1 MKNYTC
7 LIFLLIT
14 MLSFSFISGGNTPK
28 EEKLSEVIIY
38 LNSPEDLSILMNNGI
53 DCDEYFGNVKTGI
66 KLVLNEKEMQILK
79 TLGFRYDI
87 VIDNIKQYFD
97 NLPKPTE
104 VELVLSKQ
112 LMRSDGITSYTY
124 GTMAGY
130 HKYSEMIQQLDTMRY
145 LFPNL
150 ISQKV
155 NIGTTWEN
163 RIIYA
168 VKISDNPDINESSTE
183 PGVYFDGLHHAREPI
198 TLEAQL
204 YYMWYLLENYN
215 TNPEVQY
222 LVNNREIFFVP
233 IANPDGYVYNET
245 TNPNGGGDW
254 RKNRRVNSPGVY
266 GVDLNRNY
274 SYGWGYD
281 NGSSND
287 PNSDTYRG
295 PYAFSEPETQ
305 AIKNFL
311 LDKQPEIAFSIHS
324 TAGSV
329 LNPYSYCDTAVRYDF
344 YQDLSSEFC
353 PMITRTAGTTGTDYV
368 YGTVKEMLNYYSSGT
383 TRDYMHSIGI
393 FGWGPEIG
401 GTSFWSNQ
409 SYIIPLCSG
418 FLPAMKYLT
427 WTAGSYLKMKNF
439 QIPGKGYVTKND
451 TLNLLLEIRNKGLTK
466 SSKNVV
472 VDLYTNYSNA
482 TPLVSSVNYDSIL
495 PRSSKINTNNPFKFK
510 ISNSAITGDNIQ
522 FVATVKENG
531 IVASKDTFYITV
543 GATQIIF
550 QDNAETGTSNWTKSG
565 TGKQWDTTY
574 ITSWTGNKSF
584 ADSRWGNSSNST
596 NNQFT
601 LNPTFNLTGKLNPRL
616 EFAIKFATEP
626 DYDYAR
632 IQISTNGGTSWTNL
646 SGRYTKTFSGQP
658 SYIGL
663 MYWRYEQIN
672 LSHYI
677 GQTNVK
683 FRFTYYTDNGVPGD
697 GIYIDDFRIVDYR
710 DTPTAISKLESEIPQ
725 KYQLYQNYPNP
736 FNPFTTIKFDIPLD
750 SYVKLEIYDVLGRKI
765 ESSIDSYLKAGTYT
779 YSFNSENLAS
789 GIYFYRIK
797 AGSYS
802 EIKKMIIQK

>member
-1 MKNYTC
+1 MKYK
-7 LIFLLIT
+7 LILIA
-14 MLSFSFISGGNTPK
+14 LFVSFFSFSFISDGDITQEDK
-28 EEKLSEVIIY
+28 YSEVIIY
-38 LNSPEDLSILMNNGI
+38 VNSENDIININNAGI
-53 DCDEYFGNVKTGI
+53 FCEEYFGNIKTGI
-66 KLVLNEKEMQILK
+66 KLILKEKEIEILR
-79 TLGFRYDI
+79 TLGYRYEITIEDI
-87 VIDNIKQYFD
+87 KKYFD

-104 VELVLSKQ
+104 AELSESKQ
-112 LMRSDGITSYTY
+112 LMSKDGITGYTY

-130 HKYSEMIQQLDTMRY
+130 HKYNEMIQQLDTMKY
-145 LFPNL
+145 LYPNL
-150 ISQKV
+150 ISSKI

-163 RIIYA
+163 RVIYA
-168 VKISDNPDINESSTE
+168 VKISDNPEINESATE

-198 TLEAQL
+198 TLEVQL

-233 IANPDGYVYNET
+233 IANPDGYVYNQT
-245 TNPNGGGDW
+245 TNPNGGGNW
-254 RKNRRVNSPGVY
+254 RKNRRLNSPGVY

-287 PNSDTYRG
+287 PSSDTYRG
-295 PYAFSEPETQ
+295 PYALSEPEPQ

-311 LDKQPEIAFSIHS
+311 LEKQPEVAFSIHS

-329 LNPYSYCDTAVRYDF
+329 LNPYSYCDTAIRYDL

-393 FGWGPEIG
+393 FAWGPEIG

-409 SYIIPLCSG
+409 SYIIPLSSG
-418 FLPAMKYLT
+418 FLPSMKYLT
-427 WTAGSYLKMKNF
+427 WVAGSYPKMKNF
-439 QIPGKGYVTKND
+439 QIAGKGYVTKND

-466 SSKNVV
+466 SAKNVT
-472 VDLYTNYSNA
+472 VDLTTNYSNS

-510 ISNSAITGDNIQ
+510 ISNSASTGDNIQ

-531 IVASKDTFYITV
+531 ITASKDTFYVTV
-543 GATQIIF
+543 GAVQIIF
-550 QDNAETGTSNWTKSG
+550 QDNAENGTSNWTKSG

-574 ITSWTGNKSF
+574 ISSWTGNKCF

-596 NNQFT
+596 NNQFI
-601 LNPTFNLTGKLNPRL
+601 LNPAINLSGKNNPKL

-632 IQISTNGGTSWTNL
+632 IQISTNGGSTWTSL
-646 SGRYTKTFSGQP
+646 SGRYTRTFSGQP
-658 SYIGL
+658 TYIGL

-672 LSHYI
+672 LSSYI
-677 GQTNVK
+677 GQSNLK
-683 FRFTYYTDNGVPGD
+683 FRFTYYTDSGIPGD
-697 GIYIDDFRIVDYR
+697 GVYIDDFRIVDYI
-710 DTPTAISKLESEIPQ
+710 DTPLNITKLATEIP
-725 KYQLYQNYPNP
+725 KTYQLFQNYPNP
-736 FNPFTTIKFDIPLD
+736 FNPTTIIKFSIPKNSD
-750 SYVKLEIYDVLGRKI
+750 VKISLFDLTGREIKKI
-765 ESSIDSYLKAGTYT
+765 IDEHLSSGTYLL
-779 YSFNSENLAS
+779 NLNASEYPT
-789 GIYFYRIK
+789 GVYFYRMQS
-797 AGSYS
+797 GSYT
-802 EIKKMIIQK
+802 ETRKMILLK

>member
-1 MKNYTC
+1 MKYKNLFIFG
-7 LIFLLIT
+7 LIVSISLA
-14 MLSFSFISGGNTPK
+14 FISDGNLINEDK
-28 EEKLSEVIIY
+28 KSEVIIF
-38 LNSPEDLSILMNNGI
+38 LNSVTDLETLMKAGI
-53 DCDEYFGNVKTGI
+53 PCDEFYGNIKTGI
-66 KLVLNEKEMQILK
+66 KLVMNQKQIEILK
-79 TLGFRYDI
+79 SLGFRYDI
-87 VIDNIKQYFD
+87 LIDDVKEYFD
-97 NLPKPTE
+97 NLPPPTE
-104 VELVLSKQ
+104 AELSLSKQ
-112 LMRSDGITSYTY
+112 LMQADGITSYTY
-124 GTMAGY
+124 GTMGGY
-130 HKYSEMIQQLDTMRY
+130 HKYSEMIQQLDTLRY

-150 ISQKV
+150 ITAKI

-168 VKISDNPDINESSTE
+168 VKISDNPDINESATE

-233 IANPDGYVYNET
+233 IANPDGYVYNQT

-295 PYAFSEPETQ
+295 PYAFSEPEPQ
-305 AIKNFL
+305 AIKNFVL
-311 LDKQPEIAFSIHS
+311 EKQPEVAFSIHS
-324 TAGSV
+324 TAGAV
-329 LNPYSYCDTAVRYDF
+329 LNPYSYCDTAVRYDL
-344 YQDLSSEFC
+344 YQDFSSEFC
-353 PMITRTAGTTGTDYV
+353 PFITRTAGTTGTDYV

-383 TRDYMHSIGI
+383 TRDYLHSNGI
-393 FGWGPEIG
+393 YCYGPEIG
-401 GTSFWSNQ
+401 GPSFWSNQ

-418 FLPAMKYLT
+418 FLPSMKYLT
-427 WTAGSYLKMKNF
+427 WIAGSYPKMKNF

-472 VDLYTNYSNA
+472 VDLTTNYANA
-482 TPLVSSVNYDSIL
+482 TPLVSSINYDSIVA
-495 PRSSKINTNNPFKFK
+495 RSSKINTNNPFKFK
-510 ISNSAITGDNIQ
+510 ITNSASTGDNIQ

-550 QDNAETGTSNWTKSG
+550 QDNAENGTSNWTKSG

-574 ITSWTGNKSF
+574 ISSWTGNKSF
-584 ADSRWGNSSNST
+584 ADSRWGNSSNNT

-601 LNPTFNLTGKLNPRL
+601 LNQTINLSGKINPRL
-616 EFAIKFATEP
+616 EFAIKYATEP

-632 IQISTNGGTSWTNL
+632 IQISTNGGSSWVNL

-658 SYIGL
+658 SYIGF

-672 LSHYI
+672 LSPYI
-677 GQTNVK
+677 GQTNLK
-683 FRFTYYTDNGVPGD
+683 FRFTYYTDGGVPGD
-697 GIYIDDFRIVDYR
+697 GIYIDDFRIVDY
-710 DTPTAISKLESEIPQ
+710 LESPTSITKSETELP
-725 KYQLYQNYPNP
+725 KRFQLYQNYPNP
-736 FNPFTTIKFDIPLD
+736 FNPITKIKFDIPID
-750 SYVKLEIYDVLGRKI
+750 NYVKLEIFDVLGRI
-765 ESSIDSYLKAGTYT
+765 LYTPVDTYLKAGTYT
-779 YSFNSENLAS
+779 YTLNSSGLPS
-789 GIYFYRIK
+789 GIYFYRINY
-797 AGSYS
+797 GNYS
-802 EIKKMIIQK
+802 DIKKMIIQK